1 MADATSVIMTL
12 KELLSDEDF
21 MEKVE
26 STGRLIYNNSALTI
40 DTHIYFLWGT
50 IILAVLL
57 GLAYLIFGDWSKLDL
72 LGAGLSSSGS
82 SGYGAPSSSY
92 GTAYN
97 NEEMINDLQQQVA
110 DLETRLAGNPSGI
123 SENAYNSFDY
133 SAAGYSS

>member
-97 NEEMINDLQQQVA
+97 NEEMINDLQQQVCQNN
-110 DLETRLAGNPSGI
+110 L
-123 SENAYNSFDY
+123 SFPL
-133 SAAGYSS
+133 SSF